1 MKKIKVFLAILMSL
15 IFVAT
20 PILAGNVI
28 ENEIISIGADLSS
41 SQKDEILEE
50 LGSENVRII
59 EVTNEEEHKYL
70 DGIISSDKIGK
81 NALSSMKLI
90 VLDDGKG
97 IEVDV
102 SNNIIYITED
112 MYRNSLI
119 TAGVKDAKVT
129 VTAPFEVTGTGALT
143 GIMKGYET
151 LTGEIITDDVK
162 KVANEELVV
171 TNELSEDIG
180 SDDATNLINDIKVA
194 FSENMPE
201 NEEEARVL
209 IVNISNEYNLNL
221 TDDQVNQLV
230 DLFMKMKNANIDWD
244 KMADTAKEYSKKA
257 ADFLS
262 SDEGQSFLESIKN
275 AFVAF
280 IDWIASLFK

>member
-1 MKKIKVFLAILMSL
+1 MSL

-102 SNNIIYITED
+102 SNNIIYITDD